1 MVTSV
6 VALAVLGGLTV
17 RPDLL
22 DLGRGA
28 ESASDS
34 YDWYEDTAAEKLRQ
48 DQCLMGDVL
57 RLGGPSMAK
66 TAQGGLNQAPDQLRV
81 LADRQYWQK
90 TPLATAY
97 TADRDA
103 AGKDLKRMQQ
113 GLAPMGPDDMP
124 LNLHHMLQT
133 QDGPMAEVTKKMH
146 LDENYHQLHWKSG
159 SKIPSGIDRPEFD
172 KWKKLY
178 WKDRAKGFSP

>member
-6 VALAVLGGLTV
+6 AALAVLGGLTV

-22 DLGRGA
+22 DPGRSA

-34 YDWYEDTAAEKLRQ
+34 YDWYEDTAAEQLRQ

-66 TAQGGLNQAPDQLRV
+66 TAQGRLNQTPDQLRV

-97 TADRDA
+97 TADREA
-103 AGKDLKRMQQ
+103 AGKELDTLGARPGAWQKPLS
-113 GLAPMGPDDMP
+113 GLESPA
-124 LNLHHMLQT
+124 
-133 QDGPMAEVTKKMH
+133 
-146 LDENYHQLHWKSG
+146 
-159 SKIPSGIDRPEFD
+159 
-172 KWKKLY
+172 
-178 WKDRAKGFSP
+178 GFTDADFQWLRDHPGAGRTTSTPRRV